1 MNKIIIFIF
10 LPYIIYTIMNKII
23 IFIFLLL
30 ILLFLFYYR
39 IRTINKLKSKSKY
52 NAKIKHKHKK
62 KLLKSILK
70 KMDSRKKY
78 KHKKVKFDKDV
89 KDVKDVK
96 EENNL
101 VYMEISIDKNTIGK
115 IIIKLYEDKVP
126 YTCKNF
132 KTMCI
137 NKNNLSYK
145 NCPFHRI
152 IKDFMIQGGDFTNG
166 DGTGGVSIYGER
178 FRDENFIYKHDKP
191 YLLSMANAGPD
202 TNGSQFFITTVE
214 TPHLDN
220 KHVVFGE
227 VVKGLEIIDYINNV
241 KIDNN
246 DRPIQNIFISNCGVL

>member
-1 MNKIIIFIF
+1 MNKIIV
-10 LPYIIYTIMNKII
+10 L
-23 IFIFLLL
+23 IFLLF
-30 ILLFLFYYR
+30 LLFLFYYR
-39 IRTINKLKSKSKY
+39 IKTINKLKLKSKC
-52 NAKIKHKHKK
+52 KSKKEHKHKI
-62 KLLKSILK
+62 KSILK
-70 KMDSRKKY
+70 KIDSRKKK
-78 KHKKVKFDKDV
+78 KHNRVKFNKDI
-89 KDVKDVK
+89 K
-96 EENNL
+96 EKNNKNL
-101 VYMEISIDKNTIGK
+101 VYMEISIDKNIIGK

-152 IKDFMIQGGDFTNG
+152 IKNFMIQGGDFTNG
-166 DGTGGVSIYGER
+166 DGTGGISIYGER
-178 FRDENFIYKHDKP
+178 FKDENFIYKHDKP
-191 YLLSMANAGPD
+191 YLLSMANAGHD

-220 KHVVFGE
+220 KHGVFGE
-227 VVKGLEIIDYINNV
+227 VVKGFEIIDYMNNV

>member
-1 MNKIIIFIF
+1 
-10 LPYIIYTIMNKII
+10 MNKII
-23 IFIFLLL
+23 IFIFLLF
-30 ILLFLFYYR
+30 LLFLFYYR
-39 IRTINKLKSKSKY
+39 IRSINKLKLISKSKSKSKSKC
-52 NAKIKHKHKK
+52 NSKIKHKQIKHNKK
-62 KLLKSILK
+62 IVKSILK
-70 KMDSRKKY
+70 KMNSHKIK
-78 KHKKVKFDKDV
+78 KHKRVKFHKDI
-89 KDVKDVK
+89 K
-96 EENNL
+96 EPKQNNKNL
-101 VYMEISIDKNTIGK
+101 VFIEISIDKNIIGK

-132 KTMCI
+132 KTLCI
-137 NKNNLSYK
+137 NKNNLTYK

-166 DGTGGVSIYGER
+166 DGTGGISIYGEK
-178 FRDENFIYKHDKP
+178 FRDETFIFKHDKP

-227 VVKGLEIIDYINNV
+227 VVKGFEIIDYMNNL

-246 DRPIQNIFISNCGVL
+246 DRPLQNIFISNCGVL